1 MMNTYLIVLEKTYR
15 RKMYIDAETK
25 EKAIE
30 RISKLY
36 EDKLT
41 DTDELDLD
49 EVKIY
54 SEEEINWNKE

>member
-1 MMNTYLIVLEKTYR
+1 MNTYLIVLEKTYR

-30 RISKLY
+30 RIKKLY
-36 EDKLT
+36 KGELIN
-41 DTDELDLD
+41 TDELDLD

-54 SEEEINWNKE
+54 SEEEINWNKK

>member
-1 MMNTYLIVLEKTYR
+1 MNTHLIVLEKTYK

-30 RISKLY
+30 RIRELY
-36 EDKLT
+36 EGKLIN
-41 DTDELDLD
+41 TDELDLD

-54 SEEEINWNKE
+54 SEEEIEWNKK

>member
-30 RISKLY
+30 KISKLY
-36 EDKLT
+36 E
-41 DTDELDLD
+41 
-49 EVKIY
+49 
-54 SEEEINWNKE
+54 